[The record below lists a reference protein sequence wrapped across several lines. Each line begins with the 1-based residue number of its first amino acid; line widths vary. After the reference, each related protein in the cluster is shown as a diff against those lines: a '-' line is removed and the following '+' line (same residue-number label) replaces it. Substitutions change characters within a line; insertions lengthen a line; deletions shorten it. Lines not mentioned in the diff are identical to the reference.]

1 MDFFCD
7 LWLETF
13 GRFCTDREET
23 MSTFKNDKN
32 GFTCECGIR
41 NSYPSYAH
49 DHWDVKLLYNCSCER
64 QYILYRGKVTII
76 ARPYDEIIDSEAF
89 GD

>member
-1 MDFFCD
+1 
-7 LWLETF
+7 
-13 GRFCTDREET
+13 

-32 GFTCECGIR
+32 SFICECGIR
-41 NSYPSYAH
+41 NSFPSYAK

-64 QYILYRGKVTII
+64 QYILYRGSITII
-76 ARPYDEIIDSEAF
+76 ARPFDEVIDSEAF